1 MKTLFVKSLVALA
14 LSAAVGTA
22 LAQTSGNTGGTS
34 GNTGVSGVSGV
45 SGGLGIDFFASQ
57 TPGANHE
64 KGGGFADAIERAFG
78 TPNAECG
85 KLKCD

>member
-1 MKTLFVKSLVALA
+1 MKTFLPKSLAALA
-14 LSAAVGTA
+14 LSLSLGSAFAQESPPPPPVSVSGSSGSAA
-22 LAQTSGNTGGTS
+22 LA
-34 GNTGVSGVSGV
+34 
-45 SGGLGIDFFASQ
+45 IDFAAGQ

-78 TPNAECG
+78 TPNADCG